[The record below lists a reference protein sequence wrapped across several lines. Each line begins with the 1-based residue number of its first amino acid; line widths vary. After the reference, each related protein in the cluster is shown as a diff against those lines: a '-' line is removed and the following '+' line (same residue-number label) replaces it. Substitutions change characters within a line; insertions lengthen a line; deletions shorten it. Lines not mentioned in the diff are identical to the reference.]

1 MDERRQHHDLL
12 PFSEAG
18 KRLLKNEDYQL
29 LVSDFEKELADL
41 WRLLRETPT
50 TDPVIAKIQG
60 ELNRLESVLGRA
72 QAWINLTAEA
82 AKAIKPRQEPVDDYL
97 TG

>member
-1 MDERRQHHDLL
+1 MDERKQHHDLI

-18 KRLLKNEDYQL
+18 KRLLENEDYQL
-29 LVSDFEKELADL
+29 LVSEFEKELADL

-60 ELNRLESVLGRA
+60 ELNRLETVLGRA
-72 QAWINLTAEA
+72 QAWINLTTEA
-82 AKAIKPRQEPVDDYL
+82 AKAIKQRQEPSDDYL

>member
-1 MDERRQHHDLL
+1 MNERKQHHDLL

-18 KRLLKNEDYQL
+18 RRLLKNEDYQL
-29 LVSDFEKELADL
+29 LVSEFEKELADL

-50 TDPVIAKIQG
+50 TDPAIAKIQG
-60 ELNRLESVLGRA
+60 ELNRLEEVLGRA
-72 QAWINLTAEA
+72 QAWINLTADA
-82 AKAIKPRQEPVDDYL
+82 AKAIKPRQEPADDYL